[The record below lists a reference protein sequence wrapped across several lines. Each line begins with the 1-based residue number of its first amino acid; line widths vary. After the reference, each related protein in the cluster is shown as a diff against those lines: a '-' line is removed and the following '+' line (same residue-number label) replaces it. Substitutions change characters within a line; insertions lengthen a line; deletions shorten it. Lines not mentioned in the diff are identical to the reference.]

1 MANLDLIWLHVL
13 AQAAPAA
20 EKIEPMNRFGW
31 AIMIASVSSVLA
43 LTAFCI
49 YRVYKLPPMVA
60 EESLS
65 GPLEIDT
72 GDTNDA
78 D

>member
-1 MANLDLIWLHVL
+1 MNTFSWAYLL

-20 EKIEPMNRFGW
+20 EQVKPMSGYGW

-43 LTAFCI
+43 LTIFCI
-49 YRVYKLPPMVA
+49 YRVYMLPPMVA
-60 EESLS
+60 EEHLT

-72 GDTNDA
+72 GDTEDA

>member
-1 MANLDLIWLHVL
+1 
-13 AQAAPAA
+13 
-20 EKIEPMNRFGW
+20 MNAYGW
-31 AIMIASVSSVLA
+31 AIMIASVGSVLA
-43 LTAFCI
+43 LTAFCV

-60 EESLS
+60 EEHLT

-72 GDTNDA
+72 GDTVDA